1 MLIRPTPRHPGPRAG
16 IQKNWHN
23 TLLITGQV
31 ILGKKEVEA
40 ILNEKTRAAA
50 RIERCLDGLLDFCF
64 DHEALALYKRFCR
77 FYHEIDPAATA

>member
-1 MLIRPTPRHPGPRAG
+1 M
-16 IQKNWHN
+16 
-23 TLLITGQV
+23 
-31 ILGKKEVEA
+31 GKKEVEA

-50 RIERCLDGLLDFCF
+50 RIEHCLDGLLDFCF